1 MLIRLALV
9 TALFCLS
16 SLTVA
21 NQPVAHIFDYQRFC
35 AQHKNRPSQDQW
47 WRYLVA
53 LSGRIDGDIRVYRN
67 HLEGNGDPL
76 VMAISQN
83 AQYYDAFRR
92 LMGMDGV
99 DGRGLRHN
107 LLVNMNRGSNGEPFE
122 CGDGEVFDA
131 MSVRQGN
138 ELSFDAFSKTTMAL
152 EEVVGHEAY
161 HAFIGYNS
169 ALEYEFQSGAL
180 NEALADAFGVVFRQW
195 LESGRP
201 DNPADIQ
208 SRSNALWQLRDV
220 GQPLRDMIS
229 PNNHD
234 QPDHMNQYIKLPNT
248 ADGDWGGVH
257 YNSGIINHAFF
268 LLAEGG
274 QHRRL
279 GSGPTVSGIG
289 PYKALTIWHSGA
301 ILMHPY
307 SDFRDAREKFQRAAV
322 ELFGH
327 GSGEVQSLVNA
338 LDAVGIAFVPLPQA
352 PVTTPGPTEPEET
365 IPPVN
370 DPVTVPTPPETSADP
385 VVIDTNPNPGPVVT
399 NPAPTPGPVMAN
411 PEPEPTEGTEAKRW
425 WLIGLLLVAG
435 GALLWLSRRQ
445 PFAETASTVA
455 SPAWSSVQQASRK
468 ADSDNASAGTSKDFK
483 IHIDGAKLYLDPA
496 LLRTKDGQV
505 FGRSANFCHV
515 VLANAAISRR
525 HLRVCLVDKALWVTD
540 LNSQAGVM
548 VNGQSIP
555 PMQPVRW
562 EIGDTL
568 SVANRVK
575 LERKS

>member
-1 MLIRLALV
+1 MLVRLTILLAL
-9 TALFCLS
+9 FGIS
-16 SLTVA
+16 SLSFA

-53 LSGRIDGDIRVYRN
+53 LSGRADGDILVYQNR
-67 HLEGNGDPL
+67 LEGNGDRL

-92 LMGMDGV
+92 MMGMDGV

-107 LLVNMNRGSNGEPFE
+107 LLVNMNRGSDGEPFE
-122 CGDGEVFDA
+122 CGDGDVFDA

-201 DNPADIQ
+201 NNAADIQ
-208 SRSNALWQLRDV
+208 ARSDALWQLRDV

-234 QPDHMNQYIKLPNT
+234 QPDHMNQYVKLPNT
-248 ADGDWGGVH
+248 AQGDWGGVH
-257 YNSGIINHAFF
+257 YNSGIINHAFY
-268 LLAEGG
+268 LLAQGG

-279 GSGPTVSGIG
+279 GSGPSVTGIG
-289 PYKALTIWHSGA
+289 SYRALSIWHSGA
-301 ILMHPY
+301 TLMHPY
-307 SDFRDAREKFQRAAV
+307 TDFRDAREKFQLAAV

-327 GSGEVQSLVNA
+327 GSTEVQSLVAA
-338 LDAVGIAFVPLPQA
+338 LDAVGIQFVPLPQA
-352 PVTTPGPTEPEET
+352 PSSQSPPTEPTET
-365 IPPVN
+365 PPVV
-370 DPVTVPTPPETSADP
+370 DSAADP
-385 VVIDTNPNPGPVVT
+385 VVVPPQNDPLPAPDPVVT
-399 NPAPTPGPVMAN
+399 TPTPNPDPVMNA
-411 PEPEPTEGTEAKRW
+411 PQPTEPAANSESDGQRW
-425 WLIGLLLVAG
+425 WLIGLLLAAG

-445 PFAETASTVA
+445 PFAEVTNQAA
-455 SPAWSSVQQASRK
+455 SPAWNGSEPKPLRGRASSSEPSYKV
-468 ADSDNASAGTSKDFK
+468 
-483 IHIDGAKLYLDPA
+483 HIDGAKLYLDQS

-505 FGRSANFCHV
+505 FGRSQKFSHV
-515 VLANAAISRR
+515 VIANAAVSRR
-525 HLRVCLVDKALWVTD
+525 HLRVCLIGEDLWVTD
-540 LNSQAGVM
+540 LNSQTGV
-548 VNGQSIP
+548 VLNGQAIGA
-555 PMQPVRW
+555 MQPVRW
-562 EIGDTL
+562 LVGDAL
-568 SVANRVK
+568 MLANRIT

>member
-1 MLIRLALV
+1 MLVRLTIVLV
-9 TALFCLS
+9 LLGIS
-16 SLTVA
+16 SLSFA

-53 LSGRIDGDIRVYRN
+53 LSGRVDGDILVYQNR
-67 HLEGNGDPL
+67 LEGNGDSL

-92 LMGMDGV
+92 MMGMDGV

-122 CGDGEVFDA
+122 CGDGDVFDA
-131 MSVRQGN
+131 MSVRQGD

-201 DNPADIQ
+201 NNPADIQ
-208 SRSNALWQLRDV
+208 VRSDALWQLRDV

-248 ADGDWGGVH
+248 PDGDWGGVH
-257 YNSGIINHAFF
+257 YNSGIINHAFY

-279 GSGPTVSGIG
+279 GSGPSVTGIG
-289 PYKALTIWHSGA
+289 PYKALSIWHSGA
-301 ILMHPY
+301 TLMHPY
-307 SDFRDAREKFQRAAV
+307 TDFRDAREKFQLAAV

-327 GSGEVQSLVNA
+327 GSTEVQSLVDA
-338 LDAVGIAFVPLPQA
+338 LDAVGIQFVPLPQA
-352 PVTTPGPTEPEET
+352 PASNSQPTEPAETPPVVDPVTDPVVVPPQNDPIPAPDPVVTTPTPNPDPVVNAPQPTEPAASSES
-365 IPPVN
+365 N
-370 DPVTVPTPPETSADP
+370 SR
-385 VVIDTNPNPGPVVT
+385 
-399 NPAPTPGPVMAN
+399 
-411 PEPEPTEGTEAKRW
+411 RW
-425 WLIGLLLVAG
+425 WLIGLLLAAG

-445 PFAETASTVA
+445 PFAEVSNQAA
-455 SPAWSSVQQASRK
+455 SPAWNGSEPKPLREGVNR
-468 ADSDNASAGTSKDFK
+468 SAPSYK
-483 IHIDGAKLYLDPA
+483 IHIDGAKLYLEES
-496 LLRTKDGQV
+496 LMRTKDGQV
-505 FGRSANFCHV
+505 FGRSQSFSHIVIANT
-515 VLANAAISRR
+515 AISRR
-525 HLRVCLVDKALWVTD
+525 HLRVCLIGEELWVTD
-540 LNSQAGVM
+540 LNSQAGV
-548 VNGQSIP
+548 VLNGQAIAA
-555 PMQPVRW
+555 MQPIRW
-562 EIGDTL
+562 QVGDTL
-568 SVANRVK
+568 TLANRVK